1 MNETN
6 STKFKNGMNELGQ
19 SKNGTEGRCMKLH
32 ARIALVYSL
41 VAEQSMAS
49 EDYGA
54 GVCPSYVGK
63 SREETGLKF
72 TCILSI
78 SEVMPFPDRYYARKI
93 WIKPNSRVLGKR
105 Y

>member
-1 MNETN
+1 
-6 STKFKNGMNELGQ
+6 MNELGQ

-32 ARIALVYSL
+32 ARSALVYSL

-63 SREETGLKF
+63 SR
-72 TCILSI
+72 
-78 SEVMPFPDRYYARKI
+78 
-93 WIKPNSRVLGKR
+93 
-105 Y
+105 